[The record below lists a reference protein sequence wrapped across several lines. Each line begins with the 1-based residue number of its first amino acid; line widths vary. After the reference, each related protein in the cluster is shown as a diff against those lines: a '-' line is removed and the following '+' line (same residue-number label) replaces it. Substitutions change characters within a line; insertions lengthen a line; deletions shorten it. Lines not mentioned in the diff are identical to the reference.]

1 ERKNYLV
8 DSDNLGKTSAIESFY
23 HHPTGI
29 MTYIARLMQF
39 VSAVVV
45 LGITAWAA
53 RDTKTVTVIYSLV
66 IAALAVVVLPL
77 AIATSFIIRRAPW
90 HIFLLTL
97 TNVCRWI
104 TSFIFLALDFN
115 QINCRILRWNGE
127 AVCNRKYAAEAFSFI
142 AFFSTLGA
150 MVLEVIYI
158 YCRKPKPSQAMEQT
172 QDQEQVTQNLTNAGL
187 L

>member
-1 ERKNYLV
+1 M
-8 DSDNLGKTSAIESFY
+8 ESFY
-23 HHPTGI
+23 HHPLGI
-29 MTYIARLMQF
+29 VAYIARLIQF
-39 VSAVVV
+39 ISAIVV

-66 IAALAVVVLPL
+66 IAALAIVILPVSITASFVL
-77 AIATSFIIRRAPW
+77 RRRTW
-90 HIFLLTL
+90 HIFLLFATDTVL
-97 TNVCRWI
+97 SYLWI

-127 AVCNRKYAAEAFSFI
+127 TVCSRKYAAEAFSFI

-150 MVLEVIYI
+150 MILEVIYI
-158 YCRKPKPSQAMEQT
+158 YCRKQEPLQAMEQGPHH
-172 QDQEQVTQNLTNAGL
+172 EQVTQNLTNAGL

>member
-1 ERKNYLV
+1 M
-8 DSDNLGKTSAIESFY
+8 ESFY
-23 HHPTGI
+23 HHPMGI
-29 MTYIARLMQF
+29 VAYIARLLQF

-45 LGITAWAA
+45 LGITAWAV

-66 IAALAVVVLPL
+66 IAALAVVILPL
-77 AIATSFIIRRAPW
+77 SIATSFIIRRAPW
-90 HIFLLTL
+90 HIFLLLATDTVL
-97 TNVCRWI
+97 SYLWI

-127 AVCNRKYAAEAFSFI
+127 AVCSRKYAAEAFSFI

-158 YCRKPKPSQAMEQT
+158 YCRKEKPLQTMEQA
-172 QDQEQVTQNLTNAGL
+172 QHEEQVTQNLTNAGL
-187 L
+187 I